1 MHSDREFR
9 HECIIDSMSQIYNLV
24 SFVDCL
30 TIPLLLLFHFSLV
43 CLLSR
48 FIANSVLSRFDST
61 CQEDVRSERIGRLS
75 D

>member
-43 CLLSR
+43 Y
-48 FIANSVLSRFDST
+48 FIAYSVLSRFDSR